1 LKVKDKLKLPP
12 WNSFP
17 HGCAIAICDLTDCIK
32 MTPEFIEQQP
42 QTEIISGDWQVGRYA
57 WKLENVESIEQVS
70 IKGKQ
75 GLFNIV
81 QGV

>member
-1 LKVKDKLKLPP
+1 
-12 WNSFP
+12 
-17 HGCAIAICDLTDCIK
+17 